1 MVTTIQLN
9 ESVKKEL
16 DRLKNEKETY
26 EDVILK
32 LMKFSEEER
41 RKQRDL
47 LIEGCKVMYNDLLE
61 ITKEWEVID
70 NDFDWEW
77 NGEIE
82 NNGNKKRRHTTR

>member
-32 LMKFSEEER
+32 LMRFSEEER

>member
-1 MVTTIQLN
+1 MVTSIQLN

-16 DRLKNEKETY
+16 DRLKTEKETY

-32 LMKFSEEER
+32 LMRFSEEQR
-41 RKQRDL
+41 RKQKEL
-47 LIEGCKVMYNDLLE
+47 LIEGCKVMAEENLK
-61 ITKEWEVID
+61 IVKEWEVID